1 MKIEYLLVFLHLM
14 MIALCRYFIQMTL
27 FLPLVGSVLN
37 SVGCGG
43 KKGGGG
49 LSLINA
55 HNLHTVSSPLLS
67 ICDGGSK
74 APGCTSLFFLNS
86 NTV

>member
-43 KKGGGG
+43 KKGGGAFFDKCTQSAHG
-49 LSLINA
+49 FLSST
-55 HNLHTVSSPLLS
+55 LHL
-67 ICDGGSK
+67 
-74 APGCTSLFFLNS
+74 
-86 NTV
+86 